1 MDTARLRSFITAAE
15 AGSLSQAATRLRL
28 PLSTISRHIAEL
40 ERELGASLLERTGR
54 GVRVSTGGERY
65 LTRARAALRELAL
78 GLDEVRDPDA
88 DATPHLRLSAAPDL
102 STHVLPGVLAA
113 LIGRHPALRID
124 CRAEVRRVS
133 LVEEPYDAAIRMGV
147 LEPSDLLA
155 TRLGA
160 VTPCLC
166 GPPDWRGRPLAD
178 IDELIGV
185 TGVRRRLGLRV
196 RGEAVVFQPRVM
208 ISTGSFGEAAELAV
222 RLGRA
227 VAVPSFVAAPHI
239 ASGALVRLAPEAEAP
254 QIDMSLV
261 RPASLRGSPVL
272 AELARLLTAALAEAE
287 RVVAS

>member
-15 AGSLSQAATRLRL
+15 AGSLSQAAARLRV

-40 ERELGASLLERTGR
+40 ERELGATLLERTGR

-65 LTRARAALRELAL
+65 LARARAALRELQL
-78 GLDEVRDPDA
+78 GLDEVRDPNA

-113 LIGRHPALRID
+113 LIGRHPTLRID
-124 CRAEVRRVS
+124 CRADVRRVS
-133 LVEEPYDAAIRMGV
+133 LIEEPYDAAIRMGA

-155 TRLGA
+155 TLLGG

-166 GPPDWRGRPLAD
+166 GPPAWRGRPLAD
-178 IDELIGV
+178 IDELVGV
-185 TGVRRRLGLRV
+185 AGGRRRLSLRV
-196 RGEAVVFQPRVM
+196 HGATVDFQPRVS
-208 ISTGSFGEAAELAV
+208 ISTGTFGEAADLAV

-227 VAVPSFVAAPHI
+227 VVVPSFVAAPQI
-239 ASGALVRLAPEAEAP
+239 ASGALVRLAPDADIP

-261 RPASLRGSPVL
+261 RPSSLRGSPVL
-272 AELARLLTAALAEAE
+272 AELAHLLSDAIAEAE
-287 RVVAS
+287 RVVAG